1 MGMSAQREQA
11 FALPWETVWQ
21 ATLNA
26 IPTVPKMKVGQA
38 DPSTGRI
45 LVNKGFSM
53 KSWGEDI
60 TVDVFQPSPGQSAVR
75 VHSQVKAQLVDW
87 GVNKANVEAIMG
99 AVAGALGVSPQAEQ
113 PQPAPPP
120 GPQPPAQ
127 QPPAPQPQPPPAPQA
142 PTPPPPPAPQPGVPP
157 QG

>member
-1 MGMSAQREQA
+1 MGMSAEREQV

-26 IPTVPKMKVGQA
+26 IPTVPKMKVGSA
-38 DPSTGRI
+38 DPSSGRI

-60 TVDVFQPSPGQSAVR
+60 TVDVFQPSPGQSTVR

-87 GVNKANVEAIMG
+87 GVNKANVEAIIG
-99 AVAGALGVSPQAEQ
+99 AVSGAVGVAPRAEQ

-120 GPQPPAQ
+120 VQ
-127 QPPAPQPQPPPAPQA
+127 QPPVQQPSVPQPPPPQ
-142 PTPPPPPAPQPGVPP
+142 PPPPSPG
-157 QG
+157 